1 MWSFLDHPQDAM
13 ININPEDVSD
23 ELSSRSASPMPPDYL
38 SHSSSPMPSSPAII
52 KESPVDPPVLQNSG
66 GIPTSYNQPSAS
78 SKIEPTKSNICN
90 SVPRSLPNKLDQVD
104 GSLPT
109 HSSENTPSGKQSGT
123 GQITSDQSG
132 KGDTTEDH
140 TQVDSTVVDGGENKT
155 IGTVLLATAAGAA
168 AAAGAVYALMK
179 R

>member
-1 MWSFLDHPQDAM
+1 M

-52 KESPVDPPVLQNSG
+52 KESPVDPPVLQHSSG
-66 GIPTSYNQPSAS
+66 DPISGSQPSAS
-78 SKIEPTKSNICN
+78 SEIKPTKSNICN
-90 SVPRSLPNKLDQVD
+90 SVPSHLINKLDQVD

-109 HSSENTPSGKQSGT
+109 HSSENTSSVKESGT
-123 GQITSDQSG
+123 DQTTSDQSG
-132 KGDTTEDH
+132 EGDTAEDR
-140 TQVDSTVVDGGENKT
+140 TQGNSTVVDGDDNKT
-155 IGTVLLATAAGAA
+155 IGTYLLATAAGAA

>member
-1 MWSFLDHPQDAM
+1 M

-52 KESPVDPPVLQNSG
+52 KESPVDPPVLRG
-66 GIPTSYNQPSAS
+66 GNPISSSQPSES
-78 SKIEPTKSNICN
+78 SEIKPTKSNICN
-90 SVPRSLPNKLDQVD
+90 SVPSSLTDKLDQVD

-109 HSSENTPSGKQSGT
+109 HPSENTHSVKQSGT
-123 GQITSDQSG
+123 DQTTSDQSG
-132 KGDTTEDH
+132 EADTAEDH
-140 TQVDSTVVDGGENKT
+140 TQGDSTVVDGGNSKT
-155 IGTVLLATAAGAA
+155 VGTYLLATAAGAA